1 VQLYAFDIPAL
12 GGDEL
17 RSLPLALRKANLERL
32 LARRPDGIFAAP
44 FEQGEIGHIYSGRRV

>member
-1 VQLYAFDIPAL
+1 
-12 GGDEL
+12 
-17 RSLPLALRKANLERL
+17 LPLALRKANLERL